1 MEWMNNRP
9 SIILWLLHSKVVN
22 KMNRKISGTHIL
34 VDREINTLVYDVVSI
49 REQLLTLRT
58 IFLPP
63 LSRFKNVS
71 SLEPW
76 R

>member
-71 SLEPW
+71 SLGPW

>member
-1 MEWMNNRP
+1 
-9 SIILWLLHSKVVN
+9 
-22 KMNRKISGTHIL
+22 MNRKISGTHIL
-34 VDREINTLVYDVVSI
+34 VGREINTLVYDVVSI

-71 SLEPW
+71 SLGP
-76 R
+76 